1 MKDAAFGAYVA
12 LYRAGLLNDNLLPLT
27 NERVVDED
35 VREEAP
41 STIDV
46 QDQFNPWVDL
56 AKTWASHDIYQTTIF
71 IDQKGEDGYSMIL
84 TTPLAIPTLQP
95 FALYWNSKTTFTVRT
110 TPASHVPDISSE
122 SLQLM
127 GEIMH
132 TLLWSTHSDYK
143 SDDRKDFA
151 LLFTPSIIEDQ
162 LGNWLAKNRGR
173 RSAQEEFRLNHESS
187 PNGLVR
193 SSLYYGAPHI
203 FCRWHTNPLDEA
215 DSEVECL
222 PLPKRRNFLR
232 RDRPPN
238 NSIGSGDQETTESMR
253 KSRMFPVSSCTI
265 DLLPFEEARMSLF
278 IPAITQHLEILLI
291 ASQLRQTV
299 LKDVPLKGIG
309 HVITAISA
317 SSAQWVTDY
326 QRYEFLGDSVL
337 KFIVSIQLFIEHE
350 NWHEGY
356 LSENRDRLVSNS
368 RLAKAAMEKGLD
380 AFIVTRLSVG
390 KHWTAPLISQ
400 VVAQPPG
407 QRTVSSKVLADVVEA
422 LIGAAFLDGGFSV
435 ARTCI
440 HTFLPS
446 ISITSPVFRC
456 DARPSNASIIN
467 VSISKAE
474 LLVGYQFQDKTLF
487 VEALTHPSCD
497 SDTMTESYQRLEFLG
512 DAVLDMVVVS
522 TIFKHNQVYSHGD
535 MTQMKAALVNADFL
549 AFLCL
554 ELSIIEDTVN
564 IQENNEGEF
573 FTVPATEEI
582 GFWMFMRHNSRE
594 ITKAQ
599 QACLARHQQ
608 LRGEILACLK
618 DGNSYP
624 WVLLAQLNAEKFFS
638 DIIESLFGAIFVDT
652 NGSLADCELFAER
665 IGIIAYLRRMLAGC
679 IEVVHPKM
687 LLGMSAGPDKVDYVV
702 DAEDDAPGSYRC
714 LVRVGDVDVATVG
727 GCLSKNEA
735 VVRAADA
742 AVKVMSARKGSH
754 EDIS

>member
-1 MKDAAFGAYVA
+1 MKDAAFGAYVE

-35 VREEAP
+35 VREEVP
-41 STIDV
+41 SRIEV

-56 AKTWASHDIYQTTIF
+56 AKAWTSPDINQTTIF

-84 TTPLAIPTLQP
+84 TTPLVIPTIPP
-95 FALYWNSKTTFTVRT
+95 FPLFWNSKTTFTVRT
-110 TPASHVPDISSE
+110 APPSHVPEISTE
-122 SLQLM
+122 RLQLM

-132 TLLWSTHSDYK
+132 TLLRSTHSDYK
-143 SDDRKDFA
+143 PDDRKDFVI
-151 LLFTPSIIEDQ
+151 LFTPSIVEDQ

-173 RSAQEEFRLNHESS
+173 RSAQEEFRLNHQST

-193 SSLYYGAPHI
+193 SSLFSGAPHI
-203 FCRWHTNPLDEA
+203 FYRWHTHFPDEG
-215 DSEVECL
+215 DIEVECL
-222 PLPKRRNFLR
+222 PLPKRRNFLCC
-232 RDRPPN
+232 DTLPN
-238 NSIGSGDQETTESMR
+238 NSIDSGDQENTDSMR
-253 KSRMFPVSSCTI
+253 KSRIFPVASCTI

-278 IPAITQHLEILLI
+278 IPAISQHLEILLI

-299 LKDVPLKGIG
+299 LKDVPLKDIG

-337 KFIVSIQLFIEHE
+337 KFIVSIQLFVDHE

-368 RLAKAAMEKGLD
+368 CLARAAVDKGLD
-380 AFIVTRLSVG
+380 AFILIRLFLG
-390 KHWTAPLISQ
+390 KEWTSPLISQ

-407 QRTVSSKVLADVVEA
+407 KRTVSSKVLADVVEA
-422 LIGAAFLDGGFSV
+422 LVGAAFLDGGLSI

-456 DARPSNASIIN
+456 GTRPSNASVANPSII
-467 VSISKAE
+467 KAE
-474 LLVGYQFQDKTLF
+474 LLVGYHFQDRTLF

-497 SDTMTESYQRLEFLG
+497 RDIMTESYQRLEFLG

-522 TIFKHNQVYSHGD
+522 TIFKHNQAYSHGD
-535 MTQMKAALVNADFL
+535 MTQMKAALVNADLL

-554 ELSIIEDTVN
+554 ELSLIKDTVN
-564 IQENNEGEF
+564 IQAKNDGEF
-573 FTVPATEEI
+573 CAVPATEEI
-582 GFWMFMRHNSRE
+582 GFWKFMRHHSQE

-599 QACLARHQQ
+599 QACLERHRQ
-608 LRGEILACLK
+608 LRGEIRSCLT

-624 WVLLAQLNAEKFFS
+624 WVLLAQLNVDKFFS
-638 DIIESLFGAIFVDT
+638 DMIESIFGAIFVDT
-652 NGSLADCELFAER
+652 NGSLADCEHFAER
-665 IGIIAYLRRMLAGC
+665 IGITTYLRRMLAGG
-679 IEVVHPKM
+679 IEVIHPKT
-687 LLGMSAGPDKVDYVV
+687 LLGQLAGPDKVDYVV
-702 DAEDDAPGSYRC
+702 KAEDDAPGAYQC
-714 LVRVGDVDVATVG
+714 IVRVGDVDVATVG
-727 GCLSKNEA
+727 GCLTKNEA
-735 VVRAADA
+735 IVRAADA
-742 AVKVMSARKGSH
+742 WVKVLSARKRSH
-754 EDIS
+754 QDVS